1 MRIVILTGAGISA
14 ESGIPT
20 FRADDGLWS
29 GFNVEDV
36 ATPAG
41 YKRNPQLVLDFYNN
55 RRAEVKNANPNAAH
69 EAIARLQNSG
79 RHDDVTL
86 ITQNVD
92 DLHERGGSPK
102 VIHMHGSLANALCA
116 NCGAFYPANEIMKID
131 DKCPE
136 CDVAKVRPDIVWFG
150 EIPYSMDYI
159 ESKIE
164 VADLFIAIGTSGNV
178 YPAAGFARAAKMAKV
193 KTVELNLYATND
205 TKNFDEQIEG
215 LATVIVPEFVNNL
228 LK

>member
-69 EAIARLQNSG
+69 EAIARLQNDG
-79 RHDDVTL
+79 RHDVTL

-102 VIHMHGSLANALCA
+102 VTHMHGSLANALCA
-116 NCGAFYPANEIMKID
+116 NCGAFYPANEIMKLD

-136 CDVAKVRPDIVWFG
+136 CDAAKVRPDIVWFG

-178 YPAAGFARAAKMAKV
+178 YPAAGFSRAAKIAKA
-193 KTVELNLYATND
+193 KTVELNLCATND

-215 LATVIVPEFVNNL
+215 FATIIVPAFVDEL

>member
-20 FRADDGLWS
+20 FRAEDGLWS

-55 RRAEVKNANPNAAH
+55 RRSDVKNAMPNAAH

-79 RHDDVTL
+79 RHDVTL

-116 NCGAFYPANEIMKID
+116 NCGAFYPANEIMRLD

-159 ESKIE
+159 ESQIE

-178 YPAAGFARAAKMAKV
+178 YPAAGFARTAKIAKA